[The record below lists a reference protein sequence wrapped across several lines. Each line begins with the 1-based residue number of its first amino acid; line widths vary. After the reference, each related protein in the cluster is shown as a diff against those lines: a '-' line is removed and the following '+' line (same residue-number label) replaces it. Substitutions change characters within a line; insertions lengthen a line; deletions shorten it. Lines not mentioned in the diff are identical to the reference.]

1 VEDIAGSFR
10 GVAAEEKTMGGVVV
24 GVDGSEGSRKALVWA
39 IEEGKLR
46 GSEVRAC
53 YVLDRRYVEPE
64 WASLMSPP
72 IDELRKEAAG
82 RLAEIVA
89 EAGGDQGVRQE
100 VLVPEGQGSAK
111 TLLDAAGD
119 ADLLVVGSRGH
130 GGFQG
135 LLLGSVSQQVLHHAP
150 CPVVVVPGG

>member
-1 VEDIAGSFR
+1 
-10 GVAAEEKTMGGVVV
+10 MGGIVV
-24 GVDGSEGSRKALVWA
+24 GVDGSEGSRKALEWA
-39 IEEGKLR
+39 LAEGKLR
-46 GSEVRAC
+46 GCEVRAC

-64 WASLMSPP
+64 WASLMTPP
-72 IDELRKEAAG
+72 VEELRKEAAA
-82 RLAEIVA
+82 RLAKIVD
-89 EAGGDQGVRQE
+89 DQVDGAGVRQE

-150 CPVVVVPGG
+150 CAVVVVPGS

>member
-1 VEDIAGSFR
+1 
-10 GVAAEEKTMGGVVV
+10 MGGIVV
-24 GVDGSEGSRKALVWA
+24 GVDGSGGSRSALDWA
-39 IEEGKLR
+39 LAEGRLR
-46 GSEVRAC
+46 GCEVRAC

-64 WASLMSPP
+64 WASLMTPP
-72 IDELRKEAAG
+72 VEELRREAAA
-82 RLAEIVA
+82 RLAKIVDDA
-89 EAGGDQGVRQE
+89 ADGEDVRQE

-111 TLLDAAGD
+111 TLLDAAAD

>member
-1 VEDIAGSFR
+1 MDMAGI
-10 GVAAEEKTMGGVVV
+10 VV
-24 GVDGSEGSRKALVWA
+24 GVDGSEGSRKALGWA
-39 IEEGKLR
+39 LEEGKLR
-46 GSEVRAC
+46 GCEVRAC

-72 IDELRKEAAG
+72 IDELRREAAA
-82 RLAEIVA
+82 RLAEMVA
-89 EAGGDQGVRQE
+89 DGGGDEGVHQE
-100 VLVPEGQGSAK
+100 VLVPEGQGTAK

-119 ADLLVVGSRGH
+119 AELLVVGSRGH

-135 LLLGSVSQQVLHHAP
+135 LLLGSVSQQILHHAP